1 MYINVQI
8 SALWTDNN
16 KVVSQTS
23 SQRSQICHNETAESN
38 LYKGLKL
45 FKELNQ
51 SVQTEYSLF
60 VQENTTIFHWICIY
74 WNENNNFVT

>member
-23 SQRSQICHNETAESN
+23 SQRSQICHNETAESF
-38 LYKGLKL
+38 YEGLKL